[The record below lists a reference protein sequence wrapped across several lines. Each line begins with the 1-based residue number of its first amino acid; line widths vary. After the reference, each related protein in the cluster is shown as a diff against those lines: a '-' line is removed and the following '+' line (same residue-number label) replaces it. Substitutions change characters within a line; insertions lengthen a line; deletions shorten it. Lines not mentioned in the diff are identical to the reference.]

1 MTAMTTQA
9 VLVVEDDPT
18 LARAMARNLAAR
30 GYAARNAT
38 TVAEALAALDE
49 ERPAVILLDIDLPDG
64 SGWDVARR
72 LRGDGSADVAVIVMS
87 ALQPNPRLCHEF
99 HAAGVLEKPFPMES
113 LLRLVAQAT
122 GRLAAPAPADGMS
135 AD

>member
-1 MTAMTTQA
+1 MTAMTTQS

-30 GYAARNAT
+30 GYAVRNAT

-99 HAAGVLEKPFPMES
+99 HAVAVLEKPFPMES
-113 LLRLVAQAT
+113 LLRLIAQAT
-122 GRLAAPAPADGMS
+122 GRLAAPDS
-135 AD
+135 ADIMNGD

>member
-1 MTAMTTQA
+1 MTAMTAQV

-18 LARAMARNLAAR
+18 LARTITHNLSAR
-30 GYAARNAT
+30 GYMARNAT

-64 SGWDVARR
+64 SGWDIVRS
-72 LRGDGSADVAVIVMS
+72 LQGDGGADVAVIVMS

-99 HAAGVLEKPFPMES
+99 HAVAVLEKPFPMES

-122 GRLAAPAPADGMS
+122 GRLAAPDS
-135 AD
+135 ADIMNGD

>member
-1 MTAMTTQA
+1 MTTMTTQA

-18 LARAMARNLAAR
+18 LARTITHNLSAR
-30 GYAARNAT
+30 GYAARDAT
-38 TVAEALAALDE
+38 TVAEALAVLDE
-49 ERPAVILLDIDLPDG
+49 ERPAVLLLDIDLPDG
-64 SGWDVARR
+64 SGWDIVRS
-72 LRGDGSADVAVIVMS
+72 LCPADRDEVAVIVMS

-122 GRLAAPAPADGMS
+122 GRLAAPDPADVMS
-135 AD
+135 TD

>member
-18 LARAMARNLAAR
+18 LARTITHNLSTR
-30 GYAARNAT
+30 GYIARNAT

-49 ERPAVILLDIDLPDG
+49 ERPAVLLLDIDLPDG
-64 SGWDVARR
+64 SGWDIVRT
-72 LRGDGSADVAVIVMS
+72 LRGDGGADVAVIVMS
-87 ALQPNPRLCHEF
+87 ALQPNPRLCHQF

-113 LLRLVAQAT
+113 LLRLVAQVT
-122 GRLAAPAPADGMS
+122 GRLTAPDPADVMS
-135 AD
+135 TD